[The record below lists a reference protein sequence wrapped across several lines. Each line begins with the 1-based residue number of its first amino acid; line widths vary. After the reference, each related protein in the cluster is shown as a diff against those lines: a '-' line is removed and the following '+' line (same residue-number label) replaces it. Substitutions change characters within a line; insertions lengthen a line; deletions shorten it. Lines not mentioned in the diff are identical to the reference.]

1 MDLPAIETTQHIN
14 RDHMEMC
21 RFTGPDD
28 TEFKKIASALVR
40 MADGLRPS
48 DQGSQKETTGSLT
61 KSERKLLLD
70 SLEFDRIDTR
80 RLAIKSFH
88 PRTCGWLLEQQEY
101 MDWTDVSKLGEHHGF
116 LWIRGHAGTGKST
129 LMNFALERERKKKDK
144 IIISFF
150 FSARGQELERS
161 MLGMYRSLLLQLLAK
176 APRLQRALDVLSLT
190 MVAKDGHEWS
200 IESLK
205 SVLEQ
210 AVMGLGKTSLV
221 CYIDALDECDESDIS
236 DMLSFFETVARDV
249 TANGG
254 INLRVCIS
262 SRHFPAFDISTGLTF
277 DLEGQRGH
285 KQDIVNYVDSE
296 LKLTDYDQAE
306 QLRTEVKTKAK
317 GVFMWAALVVDLLNK
332 EYNRGRLFSLQE
344 KLTQTP
350 TGLHSLFHEIMTK
363 DSQDNEDLLLCVQ
376 WMLFSQRPLRPEEL
390 YHVIIASGRLKAG
403 AEPQPAAWGSFVPT
417 IEVIRRLIVDTSKG
431 LVEVTLIPP
440 TVQFIHE
447 SVRDY
452 LLKEDG
458 LVQLWPSLGEGPGP
472 RGQCHE
478 RLKACCLAIM
488 DAHASDDDFHD
499 TLPLEA
505 SPTEYHKRRQ
515 AICESSPLLQYAAS
529 NLLYHADRAEGC
541 GVSQNTFLEMLGV
554 GLGRFIDITNIFE
567 QHEVRRHKRKVP
579 LLYLL
584 AEANCPNLCRIHP
597 DRHDYL
603 LMTTERHYCALFAAR
618 AIGNDAVVST
628 FLDLHATTA
637 WRCTEPGPIRDLLHQ
652 HFVEVRH
659 RPRIERSDFTVNNN
673 AALAW
678 SEVLN
683 SGDETLLFILLTT
696 PHVPWPDFL
705 TGPTFARGGKLD
717 ARTQVFL
724 RAAWRGQTAL
734 AKLLIALGDV
744 DTDAR
749 DADGMTALAWAAKHA
764 HVDVVSFLLGT
775 GRVDADAR
783 DADRRT
789 PLWWAARAGHVSVA
803 RLLHR
808 EGNAQL
814 DARDVHG
821 WTPLSWAAEFGRLG
835 VVRYLVESGEVE
847 VDGRDHDG
855 WTPLTWAA
863 SKGRLDVV
871 RYLVATGKVDVE
883 ARDKNQMTPLQ
894 IAARDNRLPVV
905 EFLIREAGADAGATD
920 CQGTNALC
928 RVVEIAQTAS
938 GIVLALL
945 ATGKCD
951 PRVVDERGHSALSL
965 AQERLGE
972 EPEKWAEVLRS
983 LESFVQGS

>member
-1 MDLPAIETTQHIN
+1 MDPPDTTPQPPVARSIGITTIVNEPAEAALDIIFVHGFTGHPQRTWTHKRRDATGSEERPSKVRRLMSLSDSIRRRDAKTAVYWPRDLVPEVLPHARVMTYGYDTHIRHQFVGPALNKNQVYDIAWDFLQEATAQRQHCLTRPVLFVAHSLGGIVVKETLRRSSGCYMGHSHLRGIFDSTVGIMFFGTPHRGSEPRGLIKSTIESLGKILLFRLNQQIVDTLLPTSERLRELRDEFGPLAHRQGWKIHSFQEQLGVAVLNGDKVVEDSSSSMDLPAIETTQHIN

-70 SLEFDRIDTR
+70 SLGFDRMEAR
-80 RLAIKSFH
+80 RLAIKKSH
-88 PRTCGWLLEQQEY
+88 PRTCEWLLEQQEY
-101 MDWTDVSKLGEHHGF
+101 MDWTAVSKLGEHHGF

-129 LMNFALERERKKKDK
+129 LMKFALAREREKKDK

-150 FSARGQELERS
+150 FNARGQELERS
-161 MLGMYRSLLLQLLAK
+161 MLGMYRSLLRQLLAK

-210 AVMGLGKTSLV
+210 AVLGLGKTSLV

-236 DMLSFFETVARDV
+236 DMLSFFETVGRDV

-262 SRHFPAFDISTGLTF
+262 SRHFPAFDISTGLKF

-285 KQDIVNYVDSE
+285 KQDIVNYVDRK

-344 KLTQTP
+344 KLTQIP

-376 WMLFSQRPLRPEEL
+376 WMLFSQRPLRPEAL
-390 YHVIIASGRLKAG
+390 YHAIIASGRLKAG
-403 AEPQPAAWGSFVPT
+403 AEPQPVARGSFVPT

-431 LVEVTLIPP
+431 LVEVTSLVPP

-488 DAHASDDDFHD
+488 DAYASDGDIHD
-499 TLPLEA
+499 PLPPEA

-529 NLLYHADRAEGC
+529 SLLYHADRAEGC

-554 GLGRFIDITNIFE
+554 GLGRFIDLTNIFE
-567 QHEVRRHKRKVP
+567 QHEVRRHTREVP

-597 DRHDYL
+597 DRQDYL

-628 FLDLHATTA
+628 F
-637 WRCTEPGPIRDLLHQ
+637 
-652 HFVEVRH
+652 
-659 RPRIERSDFTVNNN
+659 
-673 AALAW
+673 
-678 SEVLN
+678 
-683 SGDETLLFILLTT
+683 
-696 PHVPWPDFL
+696 
-705 TGPTFARGGKLD
+705 
-717 ARTQVFL
+717 
-724 RAAWRGQTAL
+724 
-734 AKLLIALGDV
+734 
-744 DTDAR
+744 
-749 DADGMTALAWAAKHA
+749 
-764 HVDVVSFLLGT
+764 
-775 GRVDADAR
+775 
-783 DADRRT
+783 
-789 PLWWAARAGHVSVA
+789 
-803 RLLHR
+803 
-808 EGNAQL
+808 
-814 DARDVHG
+814 
-821 WTPLSWAAEFGRLG
+821 
-835 VVRYLVESGEVE
+835 
-847 VDGRDHDG
+847 
-855 WTPLTWAA
+855 
-863 SKGRLDVV
+863 
-871 RYLVATGKVDVE
+871 
-883 ARDKNQMTPLQ
+883 
-894 IAARDNRLPVV
+894 
-905 EFLIREAGADAGATD
+905 
-920 CQGTNALC
+920 
-928 RVVEIAQTAS
+928 
-938 GIVLALL
+938 
-945 ATGKCD
+945 
-951 PRVVDERGHSALSL
+951 
-965 AQERLGE
+965 
-972 EPEKWAEVLRS
+972 
-983 LESFVQGS
+983 